1 MGQYW
6 NLINIDRRESLDH
19 MGKLGE
25 VFWRDYTAVMA
36 LLAGS
41 WAGCRIMCI
50 GDYAEGCPS
59 NVLTSEE
66 VAEINRPTFY
76 GFTCRYKEIRPTEW
90 VDLRGKILRNLTKH
104 VYVRRDVV
112 VKELKRNHRGDPGDI
127 GNIMLTNVC
136 WSTDSDCTM
145 IVDLSQGGWAGDRFD
160 VVPLSSVEDSGEEWE
175 DVTEDQIKLTRFALR
190 ETS

>member
-6 NLINIDRRESLDH
+6 QLVNIDKRERLGH

-25 VFWRDYTAVMA
+25 AFWCDFTDVMA

-50 GDYAEGCPS
+50 GDSAEGCPP

-66 VAEINRPTFY
+66 ITEINRSTFY
-76 GFTCRYKEIRPTEW
+76 RFTCRYKEIRSTGW
-90 VDLRGKILRNLTKH
+90 VDLRRKVLRNLTKH
-104 VYVRRDVV
+104 VYIRRDVV
-112 VKELKRNHRGDPGDI
+112 VKALKRDRNGQPGDI

-145 IVDLSQGGWAGDRFD
+145 MLDLTQGGWAGDRFD
-160 VVPLSSVEDSGEEWE
+160 VVPLSLVEDDEEDWE
-175 DVTEDQIKLTRFALR
+175 DVTEDQVKLTRFALQ
-190 ETS
+190 EM